1 MLAATINAC
10 FFKAQTTSLK
20 TKNTCFLYGSK
31 KKNTSKQIK
40 MGVFST
46 FLPSLLFLFQ
56 PCQYPSLY
64 VIWIF
69 LLLPMIT
76 FFFFFW
82 RSRSYLFSHE
92 NVGGKACLGGCNC
105 DSCIKF
111 VWFILFFIKKNMG
124 AKWFCCFIIVN
135 TSSSMQTTLVSK
147 QKFSGMCPLP
157 PL

>member
-1 MLAATINAC
+1 MDP
-10 FFKAQTTSLK
+10 
-20 TKNTCFLYGSK
+20 K
-31 KKNTSKQIK
+31 KKHHQTKHGNKLK
-40 MGVFST
+40 WVF
-46 FLPSLLFLFQ
+46 FLLFYPPYFSFFNHANILPFMLFEFSFCFQ
-56 PCQYPSLY
+56 
-64 VIWIF
+64 W
-69 LLLPMIT
+69 LL

-124 AKWFCCFIIVN
+124 AEWFCCFIIVN

-157 PL
+157 PPL